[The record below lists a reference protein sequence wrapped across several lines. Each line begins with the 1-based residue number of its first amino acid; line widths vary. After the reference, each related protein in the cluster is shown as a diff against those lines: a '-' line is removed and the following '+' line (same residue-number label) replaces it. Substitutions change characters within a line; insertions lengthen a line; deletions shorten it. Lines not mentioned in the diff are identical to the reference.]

1 MKLRRATREEIER
14 LRAIADYQFG
24 PSAGEC
30 LIPDGAIV
38 GVSPNTLRIREVY
51 EAEGRLIATL
61 RAHDYLYSLNILGA
75 LKLLKCFEK
84 PALRAVV
91 DPQRVEKA
99 KSIPSHAIL
108 EIDERL
114 RAGDEV
120 IVVDAEDNLL
130 GVGRLRLSPLEIK
143 ARVYGEAIRLRKR
156 VK

>member
-1 MKLRRATREEIER
+1 MKLRRATQDEIER

-24 PSAGEC
+24 AGAGDC
-30 LIPDGAIV
+30 MIPDNAIV

-61 RAHDYLYSLNILGA
+61 RANDYLYSLNILGA
-75 LKLLKCFEK
+75 EKLKKCFN
-84 PALRAVV
+84 PPLLRAVV
-91 DPQRVEKA
+91 DMSKVKAA
-99 KSIPSHAIL
+99 KSIPSIAVL
-108 EIDERL
+108 EVDDRL

-120 IVVDAEDNLL
+120 IVVDAKDNLI

-156 VK
+156 VA